1 MPRPPI
7 LDKKIMSKIA
17 EKINTSDITVVNR
30 MVYRKARNLVISS
43 EAALI
48 ILAKEYNIGTSNYQ
62 RSLDATKQAEIRY
75 ALSTIFAPK
84 ARTLNNGKRTVQ
96 KKVKQIKRSSSWL
109 PWLTLN
115 PNFYGIGLDIK
126 KFKCFEKWFWKKHS
140 YKNG

>member
-17 EKINTSDITVVNR
+17 KKINTRDITAINR
-30 MVYRKARNLVISS
+30 MVYRKSRNLGISS

-48 ILAKEYNIGTSNYQ
+48 ILAKEYDIGTSTYQ
-62 RSLDATKQAEIRY
+62 RSLDATKQAEVMY
-75 ALSTIFAPK
+75 ALQTIFAPK
-84 ARTLNNGKRTVQ
+84 ARTLSNGKRTVQ
-96 KKVKQIKRSSSWL
+96 KKGKWVERNSSRV

-115 PNFYGIGLDIK
+115 PNLYGIGFDIK
-126 KFKCFEKWFWKKHS
+126 KFKCFEKWFGKKHS